1 MNNIDLTYYHPMENI
16 EDILQELRGSYSTS
30 FYSIYL
36 DGTYDADLSKM
47 TQRDQGTL
55 LHEYIHFLQNI
66 STPWG
71 MRLSQYIY
79 SCMTE
84 TLHELVTQNEVAIP
98 VKIQVDQTLS
108 QQIGL
113 AYGTSKLKTPRA
125 SIDWSKG
132 IGLFIN
138 EKDINGKKYE
148 IPVFRVALNTGG
160 TEDLEIGGLVVME
173 TMASL
178 YQSLIDPNASHPDV
192 PYNLIVRFC
201 QQYYPSLA
209 ADTRKLICLY
219 YVSLVASFPGTKL
232 IDLIKRHGNDNL
244 DGYQVFQKFV
254 KDTPDMVIAVDNMI
268 NQFKQLLR
276 KILHSDLDYLAAIF
290 EPVKLSS
297 EWVPVVTALY
307 DKEPFDLGHFQTMI
321 SQIGMPYLH
330 TSCRQYS
337 FPNGIGKGE
346 ASLDLVELIGLQT
359 VYRYFRTPKGSE
371 CECGLSY
378 MCRGEKIYDETRCKK
393 TPWSRDMR
401 CPFSQVASWF
411 GLDKKVVKREK

>member
-1 MNNIDLTYYHPMENI
+1 MENI
-16 EDILQELRGSYSTS
+16 EDTLQELRGSYSTS

-36 DGTYDADLSKM
+36 NGTYNEDLSKM
-47 TQRDQGTL
+47 TRRDQGTL

-71 MRLSQYIY
+71 IRLSQYIY
-79 SCMTE
+79 SCMSE
-84 TLHELVTQNEVAIP
+84 TLHKLATQDEVTIP
-98 VKIQVDQTLS
+98 VKIQVDQAIS
-108 QQIGL
+108 KKIGL
-113 AYGTSKLKTPRA
+113 ANGASRLRTPHA

-132 IGLFIN
+132 IGLCIK
-138 EKDINGKKYE
+138 EATLDGKNYE
-148 IPVFRVALNTGG
+148 VPVFKVTLDTGG
-160 TEDLEIGGLVVME
+160 TEELVIGGLVVME

-209 ADTRKLICLY
+209 ADTRKMICLC
-219 YVSLVASFPGTKL
+219 YVSLFSSFPGTRL
-232 IDLIKRHGNDNL
+232 IDLIKQHGNDNL
-244 DGYQVFQKFV
+244 DGYQIFQGFV
-254 KDTPDMVIAVDNMI
+254 QNTPGIVGAVDTVI
-268 NQFKQLLR
+268 ERFKQLL
-276 KILHSDLDYLAAIF
+276 KEILHTDLDYLEEVF
-290 EPVKLSS
+290 EPVRLSAK
-297 EWVPVVTALY
+297 WVPIVTALY
-307 DKEPFDLGHFQTMI
+307 DKESFGLGHFQAMI

-330 TSCRQYS
+330 TSYGQYS
-337 FPNGIGKGE
+337 FPNGIGKGN

-359 VYRYFRTPKGSE
+359 VYRYFRTPKGSD

-378 MCRGEKIYDETRCKK
+378 MCRGENKYDETRCKE
-393 TPWSRDMR
+393 TPWSGDVR